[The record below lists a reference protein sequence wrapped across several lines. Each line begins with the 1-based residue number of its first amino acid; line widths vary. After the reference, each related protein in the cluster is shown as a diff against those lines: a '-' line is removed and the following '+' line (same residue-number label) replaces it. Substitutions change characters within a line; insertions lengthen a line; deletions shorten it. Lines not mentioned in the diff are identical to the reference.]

1 MLLRIERKILRI
13 ISSSN
18 DSSIELSQIG
28 KYNGEDVYQSFL
40 ELMDKGYLRMAESN
54 ADRSSFSYILTP
66 KGKYY
71 KEYIF
76 MEFLRNILIPFIVA
90 LITATATYHL
100 EKVADGY
107 TTSGSSQGT
116 DELNSENNPRLEFVE

>member
-1 MLLRIERKILRI
+1 MLLRIERKILRK

-18 DSSIELSQIG
+18 DSSIELSKIG
-28 KYNGEDVYQSFL
+28 NYHGEDVYQSFL
-40 ELMDKGYLRMAESN
+40 TLMDKGYLRMAESN
-54 ADRSSFSYILTP
+54 IDRSSFSYILTP

-100 EKVADGY
+100 EKVADSY
-107 TTSGSSQGT
+107 TTSSSSQGA
-116 DELNSENNPRLEFVE
+116 DELNSENNQRLEFVE

>member
-1 MLLRIERKILRI
+1 MLLRIESNILRK

-18 DSSIELSQIG
+18 DSSIELSKIG
-28 KYNGEDVYQSFL
+28 NYHGEDVYQSFL
-40 ELMDKGYLRMAESN
+40 TLMDKGYLRMAESN
-54 ADRSSFSYILTP
+54 IDRSSFSYILTP

-100 EKVADGY
+100 EKVADSY
-107 TTSGSSQGT
+107 ATSGSSQGA
-116 DELNSENNPRLEFVE
+116 DELHSENNPRLEFVE

>member
-1 MLLRIERKILRI
+1 
-13 ISSSN
+13 
-18 DSSIELSQIG
+18 
-28 KYNGEDVYQSFL
+28 
-40 ELMDKGYLRMAESN
+40 MAESN
-54 ADRSSFSYILTP
+54 IDRSSFSYILTP

-100 EKVADGY
+100 EKVADSY